1 MDELPRKRK
10 KSVES
15 DVRKVPQTEVTPVH
29 FSLRPPQVVRK
40 DVDRVYEKK

>member
-15 DVRKVPQTEVTPVH
+15 EVRKVPQTAVTPVH
-29 FSLRPPQVVRK
+29 FSLRPPQVVRRE
-40 DVDRVYEKK
+40 VDKVYEKK